1 MPREHAGVTVYLE
14 FCVYLTECFM
24 WLSFLYQLTTVS
36 LCVLSEFIVA
46 CVVYST
52 IWLPYG
58 VINDDN
64 KVNFVV
70 PPPP

>member
-1 MPREHAGVTVYLE
+1 
-14 FCVYLTECFM
+14 M